1 MGALVM
7 AFLLLV
13 LALAAI
19 LYPFIRRRGS
29 FQAFQ
34 TGSHLQEL
42 LDRRETLLQGLRE
55 LETDRTVGNLGEEDY
70 LRLRDDYE
78 RQAAAVMKALDQRAN
93 GLAKELDAEILLAK
107 ASYAQGV
114 AARPA
119 PCPRCGAALSGGPA
133 DATCVRCGYP
143 SDAGKA

>member
-1 MGALVM
+1 M
-7 AFLLLV
+7 ASLLPL

-34 TGSHLQEL
+34 TGSHPQDL
-42 LDRRETLLQGLRE
+42 LDRRETLMQGLRE
-55 LETDRTVGNLGEEDY
+55 LETDRAVGNLGEGDY

-78 RQAAAVMKALDQRAN
+78 RHAAAVMMALDQRAN

-107 ASYAQGV
+107 TNYTER
-114 AARPA
+114 AAAPLA
-119 PCPRCGAALSGGPA
+119 PCPRCGGGLSPGPA
-133 DATCVRCGYP
+133 GATCDWCGYP
-143 SDAGKA
+143 SEVGKT